1 MTVLVN
7 GSEIVLSG
15 TVGDLYWDECFTAS
29 DVILALAQVGRG
41 QDVTIRLNSGGGI
54 ATEGAAIHSAIA
66 AHGGRKTIVVE
77 GIAASAASVIAMAG
91 DDVVM
96 SPGALMMVHDP
107 SGFTFGTVDD
117 HEKQIVALTALA
129 TAMAGI
135 FAEKTGKSA
144 DEVRADMRAEIWMT
158 PEEAVAGGYADRVL
172 TRASGADPE
181 PQPTAFDYRH
191 FEHPPE
197 RLVALSDRRAW
208 TNRAR
213 PTAAAPAASPRQKEN
228 PMANDKAGSGPA
240 PKPDNSST
248 TIARADAAEVATLL
262 AEGVTVAQAKE
273 RIGIAG
279 QINDRVA
286 LARRKDASI
295 PADFGTKMLAEGK
308 SVEHVVTALLDK
320 LAANEEQ
327 TSIASHVPAG
337 RYAGR
342 WRRGV
347 HSARLGRASGRLP
360 EPHGDDPGGSS
371 RRQRA
376 QARVRPHARLV
387 CPRRPEPLT
396 HADRRRRRLNAVSVR
411 PL

>member
-135 FAEKTGKSA
+135 YAEKTGKA
-144 DEVRADMRAEIWMT
+144 VDEVRADMRAEIWMT

-172 TRASGADPE
+172 NRASEADPE
-181 PQPTAFDYRH
+181 PQPTAFDYRL

-228 PMANDKAGSGPA
+228 PMANDKAGSEPA

-248 TIARADAAEVATLL
+248 TIARADAAEVAKLCVDGGVPALAATLL

-327 TSIASHVPAG
+327 TSIASHVPAADAPQ
-337 RYAGR
+337 AGSGASVDLVADMK
-342 WRRGV
+342 RRHGV
-347 HSARLGRASGRLP
+347 KA
-360 EPHGDDPGGSS
+360 
-371 RRQRA
+371 
-376 QARVRPHARLV
+376 
-387 CPRRPEPLT
+387 
-396 HADRRRRRLNAVSVR
+396 
-411 PL
+411 

>member
-7 GSEIVLSG
+7 GTEIVLSG

-117 HEKQIVALTALA
+117 HEKQITALTALA

-135 FAEKTGKSA
+135 YAEKTGKSV

-158 PEEAVAGGYADRVL
+158 PEEAVSGGYADRVL
-172 TRASGADPE
+172 TRAAANDPG
-181 PQPTAFDYRH
+181 PQPTAFDYRL

-213 PTAAAPAASPRQKEN
+213 STAAAPAAPPRQQEK
-228 PMANDKAGSGPA
+228 PMANDKAGSEPA
-240 PKPDNSST
+240 
-248 TIARADAAEVATLL
+248 TITFTQAQMDEAVSRATATSVPRSDASAIAKACVDGGVPAMAASLL
-262 AEGVTVAQAKE
+262 AEGVSLAEAKT
-273 RIGIAG
+273 RIGAAG
-279 QINDRVA
+279 EVKNLVA
-286 LARRKDASI
+286 LARRKDPNI
-295 PADFGTKMLAEGK
+295 PEDLAATMLADGK
-308 SVEHVVTALLDK
+308 TVEQARAALFDK
-320 LAANEEQ
+320 LVAAEEQ
-327 TSIASHVPAG
+327 TSISSHVPADG
-337 RYAGR
+337 KPKADDAKSVDLTADMK
-342 WRRGV
+342 RRHGV
-347 HSARLGRASGRLP
+347 
-360 EPHGDDPGGSS
+360 
-371 RRQRA
+371 
-376 QARVRPHARLV
+376 QA
-387 CPRRPEPLT
+387 
-396 HADRRRRRLNAVSVR
+396 
-411 PL
+411 

>member
-117 HEKQIVALTALA
+117 HEKQITALTALA

-135 FAEKTGKSA
+135 YAEKTGKGVG
-144 DEVRADMRAEIWMT
+144 EVRADMRAEIWMT
-158 PEEAVAGGYADRVL
+158 PEEAVSGGYADRVL

-181 PQPTAFDYRH
+181 PQPTAFDYRL

-213 PTAAAPAASPRQKEN
+213 STAAAPAASPRQQEK
-228 PMANDKAGSGPA
+228 PMANDKAGSEPA
-240 PKPDNSST
+240 
-248 TIARADAAEVATLL
+248 TITFTQAQMDEAVSRATATSVPRSDASAIAKACVDGGVPAMAASLL
-262 AEGVTVAQAKE
+262 AGGVSLAEAKT
-273 RIGIAG
+273 RICAAG
-279 QINDRVA
+279 EVKNLVA
-286 LARRKDASI
+286 LARRKDPNI
-295 PADFGTKMLAEGK
+295 PEDLAATMLADGK
-308 SVEHVVTALLDK
+308 TVEQARAALFDK
-320 LAANEEQ
+320 LVAAEEQ

-337 RYAGR
+337 DEVRGAPKPVDLVADMK
-342 WRRGV
+342 RR
-347 HSARLGRASGRLP
+347 
-360 EPHGDDPGGSS
+360 HGIT
-371 RRQRA
+371 A
-376 QARVRPHARLV
+376 
-387 CPRRPEPLT
+387 
-396 HADRRRRRLNAVSVR
+396 
-411 PL
+411 

>member
-7 GSEIVLSG
+7 GTEIVLSG

-66 AHGGRKTIVVE
+66 GHSGRKTIVVE

-117 HEKQIVALTALA
+117 HEKQITALTALA

-135 FAEKTGKSA
+135 YAEKTGKSV

-158 PEEAVAGGYADRVL
+158 PEEAVASGYADRVL
-172 TRASGADPE
+172 TRAAANDPE
-181 PQPTAFDYRH
+181 PQPTAFDYRL

-213 PTAAAPAASPRQKEN
+213 STAAAPAASSRQQEK
-228 PMANDKAGSGPA
+228 PMANDKAGSEPA
-240 PKPDNSST
+240 TFTQAQLDDAVSRATATSVSRSDASAIAKACVDGGVPAMASS
-248 TIARADAAEVATLL
+248 LL
-262 AEGVTVAQAKE
+262 AEGVSLAEAKT
-273 RIGIAG
+273 RIGAAG
-279 QINDRVA
+279 EVKNLVA
-286 LARRKDASI
+286 LARRKDSSI
-295 PADFGTKMLAEGK
+295 PEDLAETMLAEGK
-308 SVEHVVTALLDK
+308 TVEQARAALFDK
-320 LAANEEQ
+320 LVAAEEQ
-327 TSIASHVPAG
+327 TSISSHVPADG
-337 RYAGR
+337 KKTSDGKPVDLVADMK
-342 WRRGV
+342 RRHGV
-347 HSARLGRASGRLP
+347 K
-360 EPHGDDPGGSS
+360 D
-371 RRQRA
+371 
-376 QARVRPHARLV
+376 
-387 CPRRPEPLT
+387 
-396 HADRRRRRLNAVSVR
+396 
-411 PL
+411 

>member
-117 HEKQIVALTALA
+117 HEKQITALTALA

-135 FAEKTGKSA
+135 YAEKTGKGV

-158 PEEAVAGGYADRVL
+158 PEEAVSGGYADRVL

-181 PQPTAFDYRH
+181 PQPTAFDYRL

-213 PTAAAPAASPRQKEN
+213 PTAASPAVPQRQKEN
-228 PMANDKAGSGPA
+228 TMANEPAGNGPA
-240 PKPDNSST
+240 IPPNPSAALAAAVNGST
-248 TIARADAAEVATLL
+248 TDVSTVSRADASEIARLCTEGGVPAMAASLL
-262 AEGVTVAQAKE
+262 AEGVSVAEAKT
-273 RIGIAG
+273 RVGAAG
-279 QINDRVA
+279 EIRNLVA
-286 LARRKDASI
+286 LARRKDPTLPDTLDA
-295 PADFGTKMLAEGK
+295 TMLAEGK
-308 SVEHVVTALLDK
+308 TVEQARAALFDK
-320 LAANEEQ
+320 LVAAEEQ
-327 TSIASHVPAG
+327 TSIASHVPA
-337 RYAGR
+337 AGDAAR
-342 WRRGV
+342 GAPKPVDLVADMKRR
-347 HSARLGRASGRLP
+347 
-360 EPHGDDPGGSS
+360 HGIT
-371 RRQRA
+371 A
-376 QARVRPHARLV
+376 
-387 CPRRPEPLT
+387 
-396 HADRRRRRLNAVSVR
+396 
-411 PL
+411 

>member
-41 QDVTIRLNSGGGI
+41 QDVIIRLNSGGGI

-66 AHGGRKTIVVE
+66 AHGGRKTIVIE

-117 HEKQIVALTALA
+117 HEKQITALTALA

-135 FAEKTGKSA
+135 YAEKTGKGV

-158 PEEAVAGGYADRVL
+158 PEEAVSGGYADRVL

-181 PQPTAFDYRH
+181 PQPTAFDYRL

-213 PTAAAPAASPRQKEN
+213 PTAAAPAASPRQQEK
-228 PMANDKAGSGPA
+228 PMANDKAGSEPA
-240 PKPDNSST
+240 PKPETSST
-248 TIARADAAEVATLL
+248 TIARADAAEVAKLCVDGGVPALAATLL

-286 LARRKDASI
+286 LARRKDSSI
-295 PADFGTKMLAEGK
+295 PADFGTKMLADGK

-327 TSIASHVPAG
+327 TSIASHVPATEAPQ
-337 RYAGR
+337 AG
-342 WRRGV
+342 
-347 HSARLGRASGRLP
+347 A
-360 EPHGDDPGGSS
+360 GGSVDLVADMK
-371 RRQRA
+371 RRHGA
-376 QARVRPHARLV
+376 QA
-387 CPRRPEPLT
+387 
-396 HADRRRRRLNAVSVR
+396 
-411 PL
+411 

>member
-1 MTVLVN
+1 MTVMVHGN
-7 GSEIVLSG
+7 EIVLSG

-66 AHGGRKTIVVE
+66 AHTGRKTVVVE

-91 DDVVM
+91 DEVVM

-135 FAEKTGKSA
+135 YAEKTGQGLEA
-144 DEVRADMRAEIWMT
+144 VRADMRAEIWMT
-158 PEEAVAGGYADRVL
+158 PEEAVERGYADRVL
-172 TRASGADPE
+172 ARAAQADPE
-181 PQPTAFDYRH
+181 PQPTAFDYRL

-213 PTAAAPAASPRQKEN
+213 STAAAPAVPPRQTEK
-228 PMANDKAGSGPA
+228 PMATEPAGSGPA
-240 PKPDNSST
+240 TPLNPSAALAAAVDGP
-248 TIARADAAEVATLL
+248 RADATTLSRADASEIAKLCVEGGVPAMTASLL

-273 RIGIAG
+273 RIGAAG
-279 QINDRVA
+279 QINDLVA
-286 LARRKDASI
+286 LARRKDPKL
-295 PADFGTKMLAEGK
+295 PADLGATMVAEGK
-308 SVEHVVTALLDK
+308 TVEQARAALFDRLV
-320 LAANEEQ
+320 AAEEQ
-327 TSIASHVPAG
+327 TAISSHVPAA
-337 RYAGR
+337 AGNA
-342 WRRGV
+342 GPTA
-347 HSARLGRASGRLP
+347 SATSMQREL
-360 EPHGDDPGGSS
+360 
-371 RRQRA
+371 QRA
-376 QARVRPHARLV
+376 GLKKGA
-387 CPRRPEPLT
+387 
-396 HADRRRRRLNAVSVR
+396 
-411 PL
+411 

>member
-7 GSEIVLSG
+7 GTEIVLSG

-117 HEKQIVALTALA
+117 HEKQITALTALA

-135 FAEKTGKSA
+135 YAEKTGKGV

-158 PEEAVAGGYADRVL
+158 PEEAVSGGYADRVL
-172 TRASGADPE
+172 TRASVADPE
-181 PQPTAFDYRH
+181 PQPTAFDYRL

-213 PTAAAPAASPRQKEN
+213 STAAAPVASSRQQEK
-228 PMANDKAGSGPA
+228 PMANDKAGSEPA
-240 PKPDNSST
+240 PVTFTQAQLDDAVS
-248 TIARADAAEVATLL
+248 RATATSVSRSDAAAIAKACVDGGVPAMTASLL
-262 AEGVTVAQAKE
+262 AEGVSLAEAKT
-273 RIGIAG
+273 RIGAAG
-279 QINDRVA
+279 EVKNLVA
-286 LARRKDASI
+286 LARRKDPNI
-295 PADFGTKMLAEGK
+295 PEDLADTMLAEGK
-308 SVEHVVTALLDK
+308 TVEQARAALFDRLV
-320 LAANEEQ
+320 AAEEK
-327 TSIASHVPAG
+327 TSISSHVSTDGSDDP
-337 RYAGR
+337 
-342 WRRGV
+342 
-347 HSARLGRASGRLP
+347 SARIVGNYRAATGAKP
-360 EPHGDDPGGSS
+360 K
-371 RRQRA
+371 
-376 QARVRPHARLV
+376 
-387 CPRRPEPLT
+387 
-396 HADRRRRRLNAVSVR
+396 AV
-411 PL
+411 